1 MADLVQDLSGYAGGF
16 KPKIGGVTKEFNNN
30 YEDFNKRIVAETE
43 EMDFSDIVSSGVDNL
58 GESVNKIGCAVVN
71 NFKSVI
77 ADSKEFF
84 GTANDRLTATALP
97 AIEAANSKINTFIT
111 RTSTT
116 IATAG
121 LSLAEGVGKPGEALV
136 DVGAIV
142 VTAIASLPT
151 LLIDAGSDIYFKL
164 IGNDLDSLT
173 NKMLEAT
180 KSFVATSIRKVQ
192 NNPLFFRIA
201 KLGLYY
207 KQCW

>member
-1 MADLVQDLSGYAGGF
+1 MRKPLACRVSAKALVFLIICCAYSLKAGDKASF
-16 KPKIGGVTKEFNNN
+16 K
-30 YEDFNKRIVAETE
+30 
-43 EMDFSDIVSSGVDNL
+43 
-58 GESVNKIGCAVVN
+58 
-71 NFKSVI
+71 
-77 ADSKEFF
+77 
-84 GTANDRLTATALP
+84 ATALP

-116 IATAG
+116 IATVG

-180 KSFVATSIRKVQ
+180 KSFVVTSIRKVQ
-192 NNPLFFRIA
+192 NNPLFFPIA